1 MTRERE
7 RDSPPETPFEILW
20 RELSQYEKDELW
32 PHIDAA
38 KKVCNLAHAAGERLG
53 RQRLREELRKLV
65 VKRDKILE
73 QLQWEYSENAS
84 ARWGKGVRVYRW
96 GEAEQ
101 VFQAGERLGRE
112 NSDSVYWPALCEQ
125 WKIEF
130 GRELGQQG
138 GHIMNIVDSVRELVR
153 EEREECAKL
162 AETRFEVI
170 GPGQYRQGSIDTI
183 AEICEA
189 IRARGVAREEQI

>member
-101 VFQAGERLGRE
+101 VFQTGERLGRE
-112 NSDSVYWPALCEQ
+112 NSDSVYWPAMCEQ

-170 GPGQYRQGSIDTI
+170 GPGQDRKGSI
-183 AEICEA
+183 
-189 IRARGVAREEQI
+189 V

>member
-101 VFQAGERLGRE
+101 VFEAGERLGRE
-112 NSDSVYWPALCEQ
+112 TERREIEQIIADVWNEENCRYCNTAL
-125 WKIEF
+125 KIRMQISEA
-130 GRELGQQG
+130 
-138 GHIMNIVDSVRELVR
+138 
-153 EEREECAKL
+153 ERE
-162 AETRFEVI
+162 
-170 GPGQYRQGSIDTI
+170 P
-183 AEICEA
+183 
-189 IRARGVAREEQI
+189 RA